1 MDGPSGRGEPLSGV
15 GMDGLIAMR
24 NRVIVQGVQLNY
36 SVSKPLWYRT
46 TDPSQKMTNF
56 VDPILKIMWNR
67 VDV

>member
-46 TDPSQKMTNF
+46 TDPSQKS
-56 VDPILKIMWNR
+56 D
-67 VDV
+67 